1 MLIGR
6 SRKAMISLLVTD
18 NALCGFAYS
27 ISDDRNVF
35 IVFLAIDRSK
45 RRKNFYIKNG
55 FKESAIIQGRLSR
68 ERTGRE
74 NDKALLFRPI
84 LIKKEKRYSN
94 DSISKTLVFT

>member
-1 MLIGR
+1 MLIGK
-6 SRKAMISLLVTD
+6 SRKAMISLLVAD

-35 IVFLAIDRSK
+35 IVFLAI
-45 RRKNFYIKNG
+45 
-55 FKESAIIQGRLSR
+55 IQWRLSR
-68 ERTGRE
+68 ERRGRE

-84 LIKKEKRYSN
+84 LIKEEKRYNN

>member
-1 MLIGR
+1 MLRGR

-35 IVFLAIDRSK
+35 IVFLAI
-45 RRKNFYIKNG
+45 
-55 FKESAIIQGRLSR
+55 IQWRLSR
-68 ERTGRE
+68 ERRGRE

-84 LIKKEKRYSN
+84 LIKEEKRYSN